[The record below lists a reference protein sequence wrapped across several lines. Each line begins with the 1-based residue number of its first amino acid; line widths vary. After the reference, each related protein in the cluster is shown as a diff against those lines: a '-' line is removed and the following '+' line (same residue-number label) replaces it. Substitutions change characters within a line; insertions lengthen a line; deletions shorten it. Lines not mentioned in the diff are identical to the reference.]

1 MFSYNIITPILVM
14 VCIASILF
22 LIVPHMLHNMKYG
35 EFRTIPGVLIVH
47 SFPKYKPILIH
58 EITKVEYSIP
68 PRSFG
73 AFWFS
78 IYTSNGNVVK
88 FSIDLHKIA
97 ERERLERELRMNGY
111 EGPFLYIPT
120 RVRDKKRLEK
130 VGNLVKNSYLY
141 RWKSIAYKIFER
153 WLPRTKLLK
162 FSV

>member
-1 MFSYNIITPILVM
+1 MFSYNIITPVLVM
-14 VCIASILF
+14 VCIVSILS

-88 FSIDLHKIA
+88 FSIDLHKTA

-111 EGPFLYIPT
+111 EGPFQYIP
-120 RVRDKKRLEK
+120 R
-130 VGNLVKNSYLY
+130 
-141 RWKSIAYKIFER
+141 
-153 WLPRTKLLK
+153 
-162 FSV
+162 